1 MPVLLPSTLS
11 DTVVNNP
18 ATIYNLE
25 GEVILRTENQTTQTA
40 RADIWIR
47 DALLEISGNPDYR
60 DDFDDLEV
68 FGPLFNL
75 TGGSS
80 IAAGAVQEYS
90 FDNIISQFNA
100 QNVPDYNLSTLD
112 ILIWID
118 YPTNQNRRRLNY
130 TSYQAS
136 DKVPQYTSLPSE
148 WYRFGYAFGVS
159 PSPDRNYQ
167 VQARYL
173 RRHPIIDYFN
183 TSGLLNTTPILIP
196 TEWNE
201 VVIWAAVMRG
211 FMEFLEF
218 ERANEV
224 HTMLYGDPKEPK
236 NPGLVKNIKS
246 RRRRENWR
254 QQQSLRPIV
263 HTLGFGT
270 RGGR

>member
-1 MPVLLPSTLS
+1 VPVLLPL
-11 DTVVNNP
+11 VAPVIV
-18 ATIYNLE
+18 TIANLE
-25 GEVILRTENQTTQTA
+25 PEVILRVENRTTDTA
-40 RADIWIR
+40 RADVWIR

-68 FGPLFNL
+68 LGPTFNL

-90 FDNIISQFNA
+90 FTNIISQFNE
-100 QNVPDYNLSTLD
+100 QNMADYNLSTLD

-118 YPTNQNRRRLNY
+118 YPTNNNRRRLNY

-148 WYRFGYAFGVS
+148 WYRFGYNFGVS
-159 PSPDRNYQ
+159 PAPSMNYQ

-173 RRHPIIDYFN
+173 RRHPFIDYFN
-183 TSGLLNTTPILIP
+183 AQGLLNTTPVLLP
-196 TEWNE
+196 AEWYE
-201 VVIWAAVMRG
+201 VIEWAAAMRG
-211 FMEFLEF
+211 FMELLEY
-218 ERANEV
+218 ERANEI
-224 HTMLYGDPKEPK
+224 HTMLYGDPKEPG
-236 NPGLVKNIKS
+236 NPGLIKNIKS

-263 HTLGFGT
+263 HTIGYGT